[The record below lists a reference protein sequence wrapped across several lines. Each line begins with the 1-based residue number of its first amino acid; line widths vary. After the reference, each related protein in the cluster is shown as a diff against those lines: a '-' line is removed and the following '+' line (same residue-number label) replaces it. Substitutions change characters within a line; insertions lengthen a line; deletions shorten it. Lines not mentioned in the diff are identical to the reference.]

1 MIFDLFFNHVN
12 IFIII
17 LYLSILYFYD
27 FKDNIGYLLL
37 ITISVVFVIIKISNG
52 KKDNIIETIDNMEDI
67 EDIIEEL
74 EEERELT
81 TTSNDPKII
90 ELTNRIKALEE
101 MISLKQWSSA
111 QSYEISDL
119 RKKLTSLTNDPSKD
133 NDNDNDKEIE
143 DVEHITNLSPDP
155 IFIEKENEEEN
166 KQKLKE
172 ITHMGRY
179 DGLCLETMEKKSN
192 YSLADDKDITIS
204 MGSQIPINIEKTENE
219 YLQGPSIDGVG
230 GNIKRLSFFSN
241 NKSSVSCC
249 EDSPFFTSTG
259 CVCLTKGQEDFIN
272 KRGDNHIL
280 N

>member
-90 ELTNRIKALEE
+90 ELTNRI
-101 MISLKQWSSA
+101 
-111 QSYEISDL
+111 
-119 RKKLTSLTNDPSKD
+119 N
-133 NDNDNDKEIE
+133 
-143 DVEHITNLSPDP
+143 
-155 IFIEKENEEEN
+155 
-166 KQKLKE
+166 
-172 ITHMGRY
+172 
-179 DGLCLETMEKKSN
+179 
-192 YSLADDKDITIS
+192 
-204 MGSQIPINIEKTENE
+204 
-219 YLQGPSIDGVG
+219 
-230 GNIKRLSFFSN
+230 
-241 NKSSVSCC
+241 
-249 EDSPFFTSTG
+249 
-259 CVCLTKGQEDFIN
+259 
-272 KRGDNHIL
+272 
-280 N
+280 